1 MMHEMMHE
9 ALEAYHRVKPWDR
22 KDAYFVV
29 HPVFL
34 QELLSAA
41 PVGGEP
47 DSLFGLPL
55 YVDPSITPSRLTLRV
70 ETELDRTI
78 RHQRELGR
86 TINIMP
92 PMAVPELPL
101 VIEPTLKSLMQAWS
115 KKIRKALTR

>member
-1 MMHEMMHE
+1 MMHEMMFE

-29 HPVFL
+29 HPDYLPEFL
-34 QELLSAA
+34 RNTPGVSEL
-41 PVGGEP
+41 

-55 YVDPSITPSRLTLRV
+55 HVDPSITPGRLTLRV

-86 TINIMP
+86 MVTVMS